1 MENAMYNG
9 TGVGLGDA
17 MILSQGANGGWGG
30 GAGCFM
36 WIILL
41 FALMN
46 GNGWGGNRD
55 SNVARIQDV
64 YASNDNQTLNANVRD
79 LSDKMFRLGNGISDA
94 TFALNNTVV
103 NGFAGTQRDIANG
116 TYVMDKAVTDTRYV
130 LGQAINENRFA
141 AKDCCCTT
149 NRNIDQLRFD
159 NQIGM
164 QGIQAAI
171 HAEGEETRKLIT
183 QNQMEAL
190 KMALAEKERHLQTAE
205 FALSQ
210 QNQTYTIKNDVI
222 NAVRPFPQP
231 SFLVGNPYGAGCNCG
246 CGAYNA

>member
-1 MENAMYNG
+1 MENGG
-9 TGVGLGDA
+9 TVGLGDA
-17 MILSQGANGGWGG
+17 MILSQGANGGWGN

-41 FALMN
+41 FALM
-46 GNGWGGNRD
+46 GGVGGWNNRD

-94 TFALNNTVV
+94 TFALQNTAT
-103 NGFAGTQRDIANG
+103 NGFANLGRDVANG
-116 TYVMDKAVTDTRYV
+116 TYVIDKAITDNRYV

-159 NQIGM
+159 NQMGM
-164 QGIQAAI
+164 NNIQAVI
-171 HAEGEETRKLIT
+171 HAENEETRKLIVA
-183 QNQMEAL
+183 NQMEQL
-190 KMALAEKERHLQTAE
+190 KFALAERDRIIMMKDN
-205 FALSQ
+205 ALSQ
-210 QNQTYTIKNDVI
+210 QAQTCTLRNDII

-231 SFLVGNPYGAGCNCG
+231 SFLVGNPYGANSCNCG
-246 CGAYNA
+246 CGVYNN

>member
-1 MENAMYNG
+1 MENGG
-9 TGVGLGDA
+9 TVGLGDA
-17 MILSQGANGGWGG
+17 MILSQGANGGWGN

-41 FALMN
+41 FALMG
-46 GNGWGGNRD
+46 GNGWGNRD
-55 SNVARIQDV
+55 TNVARIQDV

-94 TFALNNTVV
+94 TFALNNTAV
-103 NGFAGTQRDIANG
+103 NGFSNLGRDIANG
-116 TYVMDKAVTDTRYV
+116 TYVMDKAVGDARYI
-130 LGQAINENRFA
+130 LGNAINENRFA

-159 NQIGM
+159 NQV
-164 QGIQAAI
+164 GIEGIKAVI
-171 HAEGEETRKLIT
+171 HAENEETRKMFV
-183 QNQMEAL
+183 NAQMDQL
-190 KMALAEKERHLQTAE
+190 RMALAEKDRHLQSAE

-210 QNQTYTIKNDVI
+210 QAQTYSIKNDVI

-231 SFLVGNPYGAGCNCG
+231 AFPVGNPYGIGVNCG